1 MDSAAL
7 FSPVLALV
15 NRQLAASTPA
25 APLMAELD
33 GCCLVFQVRDS
44 ALGLCLAMADGRLTG
59 STTLPEDAD
68 VRLEG
73 SLLDLARLALDGDAA
88 VLGDRGVSLS
98 GRADLAQSFQR
109 LLRLGRPDPE
119 EELARLVGDAAAHR
133 IGRAVAEAADWRR
146 QTQETL
152 TANLREYLQEERR
165 ELPSRHEMNRFA
177 QDVQELRDALA
188 RAQARLRRAAARS

>member
-33 GCCLVFQVRDS
+33 GRCLVFQVRDS

-165 ELPSRHEMNRFA
+165 ELPSRYEMNRFA

>member
-1 MDSAAL
+1 M
-7 FSPVLALV
+7 
-15 NRQLAASTPA
+15 
-25 APLMAELD
+25 
-33 GCCLVFQVRDS
+33 
-44 ALGLCLAMADGRLTG
+44 
-59 STTLPEDAD
+59 
-68 VRLEG
+68 
-73 SLLDLARLALDGDAA
+73 
-88 VLGDRGVSLS
+88 LGDRGVSLS

-188 RAQARLRRAAARS
+188 RAQARLRRAAAKS

>member
-1 MDSAAL
+1 MDPAAL

-25 APLMAELD
+25 GALMAELD
-33 GCCLVFQVRDS
+33 GRCLVFKVRDS

-59 STTLPEDAD
+59 STTLPEDPD

-73 SLLDLARLALDGDAA
+73 SFLDLVRLALAGDAA
-88 VLGDRGVSLS
+88 VLGERGVSLS

-109 LLRLGRPDPE
+109 LLQLGRPDPE
-119 EELARLVGDAAAHR
+119 EQLAILVGDTAAHR

-165 ELPSRHEMNRFA
+165 EVPSRYEMKRFA
-177 QDVQELRDALA
+177 QDVQELRDAVA
-188 RAQARLRRAAARS
+188 RAQARLRRAAARR

>member
-25 APLMAELD
+25 GVLMAELD
-33 GCCLVFQVRDS
+33 GRCLVFKVRDS

-73 SLLDLARLALDGDAA
+73 SLLDLVRLALDGDAA
-88 VLGDRGVSLS
+88 VLGERGVSLS

-109 LLRLGRPDPE
+109 LLQLGRPDPE
-119 EELARLVGDAAAHR
+119 EELAILVGDTAAHR

-165 ELPSRHEMNRFA
+165 ELPSRYEMNRFA
-177 QDVQELRDALA
+177 QDVQELRDAVA

>member
-1 MDSAAL
+1 MDFAAL
-7 FSPVLALV
+7 FSPVLTLV

-25 APLMAELD
+25 AALMAELD
-33 GCCLVFQVRDS
+33 GRCLVFQVRDS

>member
-15 NRQLAASTPA
+15 NRQLAASTSA

-33 GCCLVFQVRDS
+33 GRCLVFQVRDS

-133 IGRAVAEAADWRR
+133 IGRTVAEAADWRR

>member
-33 GCCLVFQVRDS
+33 GRCLVFQVRDS
-44 ALGLCLAMADGRLTG
+44 ALGLCLAMTDGRLTG

-133 IGRAVAEAADWRR
+133 IGRAVAEAVDWRR

-152 TANLREYLQEERR
+152 TANLREYLQEERH
-165 ELPSRHEMNRFA
+165 ELSNRYEMNRFA